1 MRGAHVRL
9 GPRDSRP
16 PPAPRK
22 HSDFVEQGL
31 ANELHEQLLAM
42 PNARSRGVFKKDLP
56 RKVTGIKEACPFRF
70 LPFFDI
76 VWDFCPEMMH
86 IISGIWKRHV
96 FSMFAGKRTPA
107 AVKVRKKNTFA
118 ENEALKQ
125 AHGECKECLASWA
138 LSQEKSDLADQRTL
152 ALAGEPKW
160 VRSNIQI
167 MSHSGVLNDHDWMTI
182 VQSAGDYVL
191 ADLFDNPCFGEA
203 LYALLDVCRRCVEFC
218 STDVTDNRADVDRLK
233 LAVAEALTRC
243 EQVFP
248 RTELCV
254 MLHILIHVPDSI
266 YRWNNVRNTWA
277 FFGERSMGHFI
288 RFINNRDLAV
298 ENIMTAYVR
307 WCMVRDCEPGYASS
321 LAERLRESGCPLPKR
336 SILRVSSEAALLV
349 EAVPG
354 VYGVHTTPSRRN
366 SRSCVW
372 VECARD
378 RSAVESRIRS
388 DVESILRRTRNEYIP
403 DYTEPY
409 LKLTAGVVLNGRDY
423 EQGCYCKYA
432 PHVRPRYNLE
442 GPGGLAGVV
451 ESFRIGRVD
460 MFYVVFMPGGRG
472 HVRRREVF
480 VAITDVPVTGRV
492 RSLYEV
498 NVTGVGVGTRGFEFE
513 LGAEQSLMHIDSI
526 VAKVK
531 LVPHFDPGRIDT
543 MCAVTMWEAR

>member
-1 MRGAHVRL
+1 
-9 GPRDSRP
+9 
-16 PPAPRK
+16 
-22 HSDFVEQGL
+22 
-31 ANELHEQLLAM
+31 
-42 PNARSRGVFKKDLP
+42 
-56 RKVTGIKEACPFRF
+56 
-70 LPFFDI
+70 
-76 VWDFCPEMMH
+76 
-86 IISGIWKRHV
+86 
-96 FSMFAGKRTPA
+96 
-107 AVKVRKKNTFA
+107 
-118 ENEALKQ
+118 
-125 AHGECKECLASWA
+125 
-138 LSQEKSDLADQRTL
+138 
-152 ALAGEPKW
+152 
-160 VRSNIQI
+160 
-167 MSHSGVLNDHDWMTI
+167 
-182 VQSAGDYVL
+182 
-191 ADLFDNPCFGEA
+191 
-203 LYALLDVCRRCVEFC
+203 
-218 STDVTDNRADVDRLK
+218 
-233 LAVAEALTRC
+233 
-243 EQVFP
+243 
-248 RTELCV
+248 
-254 MLHILIHVPDSI
+254 
-266 YRWNNVRNTWA
+266 
-277 FFGERSMGHFI
+277 MGHFI

-307 WCMVRDCEPGYASS
+307 WCMVRDCEPGYASG
-321 LAERLRESGCPLPKR
+321 LVERLRESGCPLPKR

-366 SRSCVW
+366 SRKCVW
-372 VECARD
+372 VECTLE
-378 RSAVESRIRS
+378 RSDDESRIRS

-403 DYTEPY
+403 DYKEPY

-432 PHVRPRYNLE
+432 PHVRPRYNHE

-472 HVRRREVF
+472 PVRRREVF

-513 LGAEQSLMHIDSI
+513 LGADQSLMHIDSI